1 MTKRKLK
8 PKLTITDCDKL
19 WAKLIK
25 LRAGNKSELSGK
37 TDRLNAHHLAGKP
50 NYWLRYMELDN
61 GFSCTA
67 GEHIFGFHNA
77 GRAESYRNRVK
88 GLRGSDIY
96 ERLEQVKQRNEKISL
111 TEVKEF
117 LESEIQKYE

>member
-1 MTKRKLK
+1 MK
-8 PKLTITDCDKL
+8 DCDTL

-37 TDRLNAHHLAGKP
+37 TERLNAHHLVGKP

-77 GRAESYRNRVK
+77 GRAESYRARVIA
-88 GLRGSDIY
+88 LRGKNIY
-96 ERLEQVKQRNEKISL
+96 SKLEKIRNKNVKISL
-111 TEVKEF
+111 IEVKEF
-117 LESEIQKYE
+117 LESELQKYEKTN